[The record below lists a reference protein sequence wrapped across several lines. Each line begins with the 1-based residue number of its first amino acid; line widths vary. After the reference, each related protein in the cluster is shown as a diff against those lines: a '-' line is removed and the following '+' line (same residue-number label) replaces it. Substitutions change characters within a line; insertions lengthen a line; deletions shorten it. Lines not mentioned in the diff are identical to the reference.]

1 MVSTE
6 YATNIGSNGERIGT
20 VEHVLA
26 AIRGLGIDNVIIEV
40 KGDELPVLDGSA
52 IPFIELLESA
62 GICETNRPK
71 IKYLLKKIHCLG

>member
-52 IPFIELLESA
+52 IHLLSCWSQLVYVRQI
-62 GICETNRPK
+62 GPR
-71 IKYLLKKIHCLG
+71 